1 MFYVAKC
8 KKTEAVKT
16 RFCPT
21 FDASKIRNGLDGI
34 MGITWEKHG
43 KIISQTLM
51 SAACCLYFVQTEKAL
66 LN

>member
-34 MGITWEKHG
+34 VGITCEKHG
-43 KIISQTLM
+43 KIISIE
-51 SAACCLYFVQTEKAL
+51 VEKL
-66 LN
+66 EKS